1 MSLVVLAAWSCPTLR
16 PHGLYPTRFLCPW
29 NSPGNNTGVGC
40 HALLHGIFPT
50 QGSNPLLSAA
60 LANRFFATKFT
71 WEALYMMYG
80 IWHNFKR
87 WKGDYTLWG
96 FLLVLCTFT
105 HSSWVSL
112 SLPNMCSLFLKA
124 TTTVLCGFLAS
135 MEPKGQGG
143 GLPKWD
149 RIDLQHNTVAFM
161 ESIRF
166 FYLFYLRT
174 PFSLLGYPAFL
185 LSSLNRYLP
194 FPSH

>member
-1 MSLVVLAAWSCPTLR
+1 MDCTP
-16 PHGLYPTRFLCPW
+16 
-29 NSPGNNTGVGC
+29 PGSSV
-40 HALLHGIFPT
+40 HGILQATILEWVAMPSST
-50 QGSNPLLSAA
+50 GSSQPRDQIHFSAA
-60 LANRFFATKFT
+60 LTNRFFATKFT

-87 WKGDYTLWG
+87 WKGDYTLWV

-112 SLPNMCSLFLKA
+112 SLPNMYSLFLKV
-124 TTTVLCGFLAS
+124 TTTVLCWFLAS

-149 RIDLQHNTVAFM
+149 RIDFQHNTVAFM
-161 ESIRF
+161 ESIGF
-166 FYLFYLRT
+166 FYLFHLWT